1 MKTYRELLLP
11 VAILAACLAA
21 TLFAI
26 NDKYQ
31 STPHSIATTSWMYN
45 DLSAAKA
52 AGLIKTQAPMSGPMS
67 DDGQVHKPN
76 FQSQLNG
83 LIMQK
88 LAAPDTQTLDGGE
101 KGGSWRIT
109 AHGAV
114 PIDTP
119 PAGAVTLPHLF
130 LPAVAVYKDKRFL
143 GLVVGKTI
151 HLSCRDA
158 LDATQ
163 SAIAKH
169 FEAVDG
175 STAIGLCIPVQAFS
189 VADLVPPELA
199 TPKFPPHT
207 APAKPEDDNQ
217 V

>member
-1 MKTYRELLLP
+1 MKHFVFLALIVGALWYGIARAEAPTELINTQSLGGPPANVLP
-11 VAILAACLAA
+11 IPSP
-21 TLFAI
+21 
-26 NDKYQ
+26 Q
-31 STPHSIATTSWMYN
+31 PE
-45 DLSAAKA
+45 
-52 AGLIKTQAPMSGPMS
+52 
-67 DDGQVHKPN
+67 
-76 FQSQLNG
+76 
-83 LIMQK
+83 
-88 LAAPDTQTLDGGE
+88 TQTLDGGE

-119 PAGAVTLPHLF
+119 PAAAATLPHLF

-189 VADLVPPELA
+189 VADLIPPELA
-199 TPKFPPHT
+199 KPGDKVK
-207 APAKPEDDNQ
+207 PADDNT